1 MKLYENSSIKN
12 IKEVHG
18 FRFSKSLG
26 QNFLTDKNI
35 VDKIVDGAGIGP
47 EDTVIEIGPG
57 MGVITWEAA
66 SRARKVIAIELDS
79 SLIPILGE
87 TLARFDNVQIIN
99 QDVLKT
105 DINELTDGEEAGH
118 VKIIGNLPYYITTPI
133 IMKLL
138 EDKVKAE
145 SLTIMTQKE
154 VADRIG
160 AGPGTKSY
168 GALSIAVQFYC
179 QVEKVTDVSRN
190 SFIPAPNV
198 DSTVLKLKFRQQS
211 AAAVRNEPLFFKCVR
226 AGFGQRRKTLSNSM
240 QTLQGVSKDL
250 IRDSLD
256 AAGIDPARR
265 AETLSIEEFAKFSDE
280 VDKRL

>member
-105 DINELTDGEEAGH
+105 DINKLTDGEEAGH

-198 DSTVLKLKFRQQS
+198 DSTVLKLKFR
-211 AAAVRNEPLFFKCVR
+211 
-226 AGFGQRRKTLSNSM
+226 
-240 QTLQGVSKDL
+240 
-250 IRDSLD
+250 
-256 AAGIDPARR
+256 
-265 AETLSIEEFAKFSDE
+265 
-280 VDKRL
+280 